1 MEKLMSR
8 SFLTLALLSPIAI
21 VSVPTPVMAHEDSKG
36 PHGGTVKEFGSYHV
50 EGILEGGMVKFY
62 LLDGDGAKLTSGD
75 VAGGALTVISAGG
88 SPKVTKI
95 EKGKFSEASASAEG
109 KKVTA
114 SLVLKIGGK
123 SQSAKFTFK

>member
-8 SFLTLALLSPIAI
+8 TLLTLALLSPIAI
-21 VSVPTPVMAHEDSKG
+21 VSVPTMVVAHEDSKG
-36 PHGGTVKEFGSYHV
+36 PHGGAVKEFGSYHL
-50 EGILEGGMVKFY
+50 EGILEGGMVKIY
-62 LLDGDGAKLTSGD
+62 LLDGDGAKSASADIT
-75 VAGGALTVISAGG
+75 GGSLTVISAGG

-114 SLVLKIGGK
+114 SLALKIGGK
-123 SQSAKFTFK
+123 SQSAKFSFK